1 MKLQD
6 IKKQANSV
14 YDEDDTDEYKNFTD
28 KFKPKKTTDDC
39 FTPDNV
45 YETVADYVATR
56 FNVDRNRFVRPFYPG
71 GDYQSYTYKPDS
83 IVVDNPPFSIL
94 AQIVKWYQSQ
104 GIKFFLFAPGLTII
118 GLTRHANIIC
128 VGYNATY
135 ENGAKV
141 NTSFVTNMTDN
152 LIESSSKLYKRLE
165 NADKENL
172 RKIKKKQLPKYTYPD
187 NILTACRMNT
197 LSRYGVDFAIKR
209 ENGHFM
215 RDLDSQRK
223 FKKGIFGC
231 GYLISGKKAAEL
243 KAAELKAAELKA
255 AEHVWELSEREK
267 EIIKT
272 LK

>member
-1 MKLQD
+1 MDLND
-6 IKKQANSV
+6 IKDKAENV
-14 YDEDDTDEYKNFTD
+14 YGGENTTEYKEFED

-39 FTPDNV
+39 YTPDNI

-56 FNVDRNRFVRPFYPG
+56 FKVDRNKFVRPFYPG
-71 GDYQSYTYKPDS
+71 GDYEKYNYMSDS

-94 AQIVKWYQSQ
+94 TQIVKWYQSQ

-128 VGYNATY
+128 VGYSVTY

-172 RKIKKKQLPKYTYPD
+172 RKIKKQLPKYTYPD

-197 LSRYGVDFAIKR
+197 LSQYGVDFAIKR
-209 ENGHFM
+209 ENGYFM

-223 FKKGIFGC
+223 FKKSIFGN

-243 KAAELKAAELKA
+243 KAAELKAAEY
-255 AEHVWELSEREK
+255 VWELSEREK

>member
-1 MKLQD
+1 MMSYLERYPLPRRHYRS
-6 IKKQANSV
+6 IYVPVS
-14 YDEDDTDEYKNFTD
+14 EYAA
-28 KFKPKKTTDDC
+28 C
-39 FTPDNV
+39 FTVQYTGNKQ
-45 YETVADYVATR
+45 
-56 FNVDRNRFVRPFYPG
+56 FNFIFL
-71 GDYQSYTYKPDS
+71 S
-83 IVVDNPPFSIL
+83 F
-94 AQIVKWYQSQ
+94 QSQ

-128 VGYNATY
+128 VGYTATY

-209 ENGHFM
+209 ENGYFM